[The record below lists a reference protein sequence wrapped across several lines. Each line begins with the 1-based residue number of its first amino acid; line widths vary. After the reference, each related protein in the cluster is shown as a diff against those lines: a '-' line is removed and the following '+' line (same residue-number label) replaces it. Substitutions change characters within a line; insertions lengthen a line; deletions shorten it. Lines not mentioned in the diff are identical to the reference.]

1 MTVGMHA
8 QIGDRSCANQA
19 IRGNHYRP
27 VLIYMLKMTD
37 TTTEVGSG
45 SWFKIEEGGYVSWI
59 SRVLFSISI
68 SCSGWGL
75 GWFSGI

>member
-45 SWFKIEEGGYVSWI
+45 SWFKIDGEGHNTATKKWGTVSDPL
-59 SRVLFSISI
+59 SLL
-68 SCSGWGL
+68 SGL
-75 GWFSGI
+75 QPPV